1 MKTLMTV
8 TLLAFAIG
16 SATASAQAP
25 AAPPAKMTADEKKA
39 ISKTCSDQATC
50 TARIGRSSAL
60 HASRAAASLSKQVSV
75 APLEATRH
83 RPRRLADAASSIE
96 DGLHRGR
103 SSARAAYIGLKSAA
117 LSSASLRLKSA
128 AM

>member
-39 ISKTCSDQATC
+39 ISKTCSDQANQK
-50 TARIGRSSAL
+50 GL
-60 HASRAAASLSKQVSV
+60 HGKDRKKFRAAC
-75 APLEATRH
+75 
-83 RPRRLADAASSIE
+83 I
-96 DGLHRGR
+96 
-103 SSARAAYIGLKSAA
+103 KSGG
-117 LSSASLRLKSA
+117 KSQ
-128 AM
+128 